1 MAIFFRRAEANRHP
15 PSLRAADL
23 FPVAAAARHGSFLL
37 EDDWMRDFDL
47 AQLRLPDR
55 CSDADVAEAAAA
67 RRLAVSPGS
76 ACFPASRP
84 GPT

>member
-1 MAIFFRRAEANRHP
+1 VLAPDRRGP
-15 PSLRAADL
+15 VLAA
-23 FPVAAAARHGSFLL
+23 VARHGSFLL